1 MSDMS
6 ARSETPVSPGF
17 VIPQGWTE
25 AILRS
30 FACVQKRP
38 TPSPENTG
46 ENVASD
52 NVDNTDG
59 PTRATL
65 QACVR
70 REVEE
75 LAERCVCRRRLI
87 VSPITKQPWCPT
99 CSRYAAPKR

>member
-25 AILRS
+25 AVLRS
-30 FACVQKRP
+30 SACVQKRP
-38 TPSPENTG
+38 TPSPENTW
-46 ENVASD
+46 ENAASD

-59 PTRATL
+59 PTRTTL
-65 QACVR
+65 QVCIR

-75 LAERCVCRRRLI
+75 LPERCVCGRRLI
-87 VSPITKQPWCPT
+87 GAPITRRPWCPA
-99 CSRYAAPKR
+99 CSRYAAEKQ